1 MRLYDVAVASL
12 AIGSPLKWTDN
23 LLAHHA
29 IPEVRSRT
37 RGVARG
43 ISWVGLVRIALIREL
58 HLALGCGV
66 REAVALSD
74 LMLRAPDGVLAP
86 SPFLT
91 LGFDR
96 RALEENLHRRLAET
110 LESAP
115 RPRRGRPAR
124 RLTNA
129 GGERGGEREAG
140 RL

>member
-12 AIGSPLKWTDN
+12 AIDAPLKWTDN

-29 IPEVRSRT
+29 IPEVRSRA

-74 LMLRAPDGVLAP
+74 LMLREPDGVLAP
-86 SPFLT
+86 GRFLT

-96 RALEENLHRRLAET
+96 RALEENLHRRLADT

-115 RPRRGRPAR
+115 RPRRGRPPR
-124 RLTNA
+124 RVASTGA
-129 GGERGGEREAG
+129 ERAAQDEAG
-140 RL
+140 RP